1 MTTAQLIKNQMD
13 RIPVDWTGHRDME
26 ILVRLTDR
34 AEMKSARTETLNNGI
49 RFNFFDGSALTYN
62 AQAERA
68 EL

>member
-1 MTTAQLIKNQMD
+1 MTTAQLLKSQYD
-13 RIPVDWTGHRDME
+13 RVPIDWTGHRDME
-26 ILVRLTDR
+26 VLVRLTDR
-34 AEMKSARTETLNNGI
+34 AEKTAAKVETLGNGI

>member
-1 MTTAQLIKNQMD
+1 MTTAQLLKNQYD
-13 RIPVDWTGHRDME
+13 RVPVDSTGHRDME
-26 ILVRLTDR
+26 ILIKLTDR
-34 AEMKSARTETLNNGI
+34 AEKTAATVETLENSI

>member
-1 MTTAQLIKNQMD
+1 MTTAQLIKNQLD
-13 RIPVDWTGHRDME
+13 RIPVDFTGHRDME

-34 AEMKSARTETLNNGI
+34 AEKTAARVETLSNGI